1 MNFLRTMSR
10 VITRLA
16 GVLGIAY
23 ACAAGADPNKVLRL
37 AQGDVDSLDPQQWTD
52 YFSGWVGVAIFEGL
66 YEWDYFASPARL

>member
-1 MNFLRTMSR
+1 MNSLREMSR

-23 ACAAGADPNKVLRL
+23 ACAAGAADPNKVLRL

-52 YFSGWVGVAIFEGL
+52 FFSGWVGVAIFEGL
-66 YEWDYFASPARL
+66 YEWD